1 MLKFSP
7 TAKKNKN
14 ISYSN
19 STISEYIGSNI
30 YKIIGIPVQETILG
44 KYKVNGKEKIVVAC
58 KNFTTPGTIIQDF
71 ASLKNTMINSNE
83 NGYGTELNT
92 ILETIDIQRAV
103 DQLELKNRFW
113 NMFIVDA
120 LIGNMDRH
128 NGNWGF
134 LYNTLTDDVTIAPVY
149 DCGSS

>member
-1 MLKFSP
+1 
-7 TAKKNKN
+7 
-14 ISYSN
+14 
-19 STISEYIGSNI
+19 
-30 YKIIGIPVQETILG
+30 
-44 KYKVNGKEKIVVAC
+44 
-58 KNFTTPGTIIQDF
+58 
-71 ASLKNTMINSNE
+71 MINSNE

-113 NMFIVDA
+113 NMFIVDS